1 MFNFVCRSS
10 FYFRSVIEIQKGVG
24 FTPPPPLSLKGGLLS
39 GASPSQELTKFKA
52 KCKSIVS

>member
-10 FYFRSVIEIQKGVG
+10 FCFWSVLEIQKGVG
-24 FTPPPPLSLKGGLLS
+24 FTPPLPSLKGGLLF
-39 GASPSQELTKFKA
+39 GASQSQELTKFEA